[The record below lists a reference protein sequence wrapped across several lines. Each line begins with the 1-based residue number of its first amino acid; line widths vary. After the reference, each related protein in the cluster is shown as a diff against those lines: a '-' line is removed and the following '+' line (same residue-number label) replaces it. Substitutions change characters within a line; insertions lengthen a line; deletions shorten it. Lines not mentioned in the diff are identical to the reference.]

1 MQILEGVVISSKTPK
16 TVIVE
21 VSRRTPHKLYKKL
34 IKKSK
39 KYKVEVGEF
48 AVKPGDRIKIV
59 NTRPISKEKFFKVL
73 EVLK

>member
-1 MQILEGVVISSKTPK
+1 MQILEGVVISNKTPK
-16 TVIVE
+16 TAIVE

-39 KYKVEVGEF
+39 KYKVEVGETI
-48 AVKPGDRIKIV
+48 VKAGDRIKIV